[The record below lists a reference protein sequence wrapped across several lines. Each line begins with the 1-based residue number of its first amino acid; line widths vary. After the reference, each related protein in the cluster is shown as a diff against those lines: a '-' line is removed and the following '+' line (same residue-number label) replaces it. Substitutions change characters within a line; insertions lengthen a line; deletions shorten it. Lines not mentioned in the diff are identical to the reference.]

1 MDTPPLI
8 DVSLRKE
15 RQELQ
20 PQSLL
25 QQELGNVETCTGLH
39 AASGRHCSSDK
50 VRSTQGL
57 TVVSNTL
64 SLCAL
69 SQHNNHCP
77 LLDHCR
83 WVTCRLL
90 PKTLQ
95 THEIAF

>member
-25 QQELGNVETCTGLH
+25 QQELGNVETCTALH

-50 VRSTQGL
+50 VAHRDSQWSQTRSACVPCRSTTT
-57 TVVSNTL
+57 TVHYWTT
-64 SLCAL
+64 AGG
-69 SQHNNHCP
+69 
-77 LLDHCR
+77 
-83 WVTCRLL
+83 
-90 PKTLQ
+90 
-95 THEIAF
+95 